1 MEKSKEV
8 LSHYVLSLS
17 SIVYM
22 LHFDYEV
29 TDKLIDEL
37 AREHRRDVF
46 EFHNALGEI
55 SFETKAPVGNSE
67 QQTSLEE
74 FLKNI
79 DERARTKDIE
89 SASYKEIFIV
99 LKDID
104 EELQNPRVLAMLKR
118 MANDNLTRENYSLC
132 VFVVGVGI
140 RIPKEIEPFI
150 TLFEFPMPNVKE
162 IQAIMEQFAKDYG
175 IDISQKDLD
184 ELSLLLKGLNE
195 FQIKRILT
203 LEYQENG
210 DITEKSKDLI
220 LVEKKQFIK
229 KAGMLEIID
238 FKESMD
244 DLGGLENLKTW
255 LKNKARIIKN
265 LDQAIKCGVDIPKG
279 VMIVGMP
286 GCGKSLAAKVCAK
299 LFEIPLIRLDV
310 GKLLGKYIGE
320 SESNMQ
326 KALRL
331 TEAINPCV
339 LWIDEVEKAFS
350 GIGRGGG
357 HEVTT
362 RLFGQ
367 FLTWMQEKNN
377 AVFVVATAND
387 ISSMPPEFLRKGR
400 FDELFFVDLPNLEER
415 KAILQL
421 HLHKRK
427 QKTID
432 VFPLLKATE
441 GFSGADL
448 ESVVKDSIEKAFVD
462 KDSSESKLNL
472 DVGVLEETIKN
483 TKSISVTL
491 KQKIEDLRKSV
502 EVMDIRSASYHSSDN
517 K

>member
-55 SFETKAPVGNSE
+55 DFETKAPVGNSE
-67 QQTSLEE
+67 QQMSLEE

-79 DERARTKDIE
+79 DERVRTKDIE
-89 SASYKEIFIV
+89 SASYKEIFVV

-162 IQAIMEQFAKDYG
+162 IQAIMGQFAKDYG

-279 VMIVGMP
+279 MMIVGMP

-362 RLFGQ
+362 
-367 FLTWMQEKNN
+367 
-377 AVFVVATAND
+377 
-387 ISSMPPEFLRKGR
+387 
-400 FDELFFVDLPNLEER
+400 
-415 KAILQL
+415 
-421 HLHKRK
+421 
-427 QKTID
+427 
-432 VFPLLKATE
+432 
-441 GFSGADL
+441 
-448 ESVVKDSIEKAFVD
+448 
-462 KDSSESKLNL
+462 
-472 DVGVLEETIKN
+472 
-483 TKSISVTL
+483 
-491 KQKIEDLRKSV
+491 
-502 EVMDIRSASYHSSDN
+502 
-517 K
+517 